1 MALEQHPFDPGREDE
16 LDRAFRPKSLGD
28 FVGQERL
35 KDNLR
40 IAIDAARTRGEP
52 PEHMLFSGPPG
63 LGKTSLAS
71 IIAQEMGSQLHLAS
85 GPALERK
92 KDLVGILTQLQHR
105 DVLFIDEIHRI
116 PIPVAESLYTAMEDF
131 SLAFTLDEGPNARVL
146 NMGLKRFTLVGA
158 TTRRGLLPG
167 PFLARFGHTFQL
179 DYYSP
184 AELVAILERS
194 SRLLGASIARAALE
208 LLAAR
213 ARGTPRIANRFLR
226 RARDLAQALYE
237 GAPID
242 ARIAAETLERLGVD
256 ERGLEETDRRIL
268 RALAQNDARPKG
280 LRTLSALVGEEPD
293 TIELVYEPFLLREGL
308 IDRTPQGRVITRRG
322 YEALGERP
330 PTPTSLFGELEP

>member
-16 LDRAFRPKSLGD
+16 LDRAFRPKSLAD

-35 KDNLR
+35 KDNLH

-71 IIAQEMGSQLHLAS
+71 IIAQEMGTQLHLAS

-92 KDLVGILTQLQHR
+92 KDLVGILTQLQPR

-131 SLAFTLDEGPNARVL
+131 CLAFTLDEGPNARVL
-146 NMGLKRFTLVGA
+146 NMALKRFTLIGA
-158 TTRRGLLPG
+158 TTRRGLLPS

-179 DYYSP
+179 DYYAP
-184 AELVAILERS
+184 AELVTILERS
-194 SRLLGASIARAALE
+194 ARLVGTPISRDALDLLSR
-208 LLAAR
+208 R
-213 ARGTPRIANRFLR
+213 SRGTPRIANRFLR
-226 RARDLAQALYE
+226 RARDLAQAVYAS
-237 GAPID
+237 APID
-242 ARIAAETLERLGVD
+242 ERIAAETLERLGVD
-256 ERGLEETDRRIL
+256 SAGLEETDRRIL
-268 RALAQNDARPKG
+268 RALALNDARPKG

-308 IDRTPQGRVITRRG
+308 LERTPQGRILTRRG
-322 YEALGERP
+322 YDAIGEKL
-330 PTPTSLFGELEP
+330 PTPTSLFGELET